1 MASVSSTRRGF
12 TLIELLVVI
21 AIIAILAA
29 ILFPVFAKAREKA
42 RQTKCSSNQ
51 RQLALGVNMYTQEND
66 EVLPNLDGWSTA
78 IGVSDKIMKCPDKAG
93 TTGYVYN
100 AWLSDQSLASF
111 ADPSGTMV
119 TADGLHNTA
128 VNPTSVYA
136 WADGMTAWY
145 NAGDGVTKDSNGKV
159 TSWAPTA
166 APFYQSGMP
175 NKADVFYYKDDI
187 NWRHADKILVSYLDG
202 HVELTKTLPS
212 TTTTG
217 AFVQDT
223 ASKAPTLQDTAFS
236 GKAAISFDSNNGT
249 QDNFVKL
256 DEGAGIDF
264 AHDDF
269 TIVMIRQG
277 GTDPYSSI
285 VSMPGIVLR
294 GQVLHAKTGPADDNA
309 VEAPF
314 AEPPAQLH
322 FMAISVDWGS
332 TNATVAVK
340 YNGNAPATTTLGGRA
355 AIGGPSPVYLGSD
368 QINWVNVA
376 PYSSTMQLGDI
387 LFFNKALDANAMN
400 AVYQELNKKYTL
412 N

>member
-1 MASVSSTRRGF
+1 MASVSPTRRGF

-51 RQLALGVNMYTQEND
+51 RQLALGVMMYTQEND

-78 IGVSDKIMKCPDKAG
+78 IGVSDKIMRCPDKAG

-111 ADPSGTMV
+111 ADPTTTMV

-128 VNPTSVYA
+128 VNPATAYA

-145 NAGDGVTKDSNGKV
+145 SAGDGVTKDSNNKV

-166 APFYQSGMP
+166 APFYQAGMP

-187 NWRHADKILVSYLDG
+187 NWRHNNAILVSFLDG

-212 TTTTG
+212 TTATG

-223 ASKAPTLQDTAFS
+223 ASKAPTLQDTALN

-249 QDNFVKL
+249 QDNFIKL

-264 AHDDF
+264 NNDDF
-269 TIVMIRQG
+269 TIVVVRQG
-277 GTDPYSSI
+277 GTDTYASI
-285 VSMPGIVLR
+285 VAMPGLVLR
-294 GQVLHAKTGPADDNA
+294 GQVLHAKTGPNTSDYAAAMLPQAPSQLFFEAVSVNWNGTKAD
-309 VEAPF
+309 V
-314 AEPPAQLH
+314 L
-322 FMAISVDWGS
+322 
-332 TNATVAVK
+332 VK
-340 YNGNAPATTTLGGRA
+340 YDGSAPSTATLNSHA
-355 AIGGPSPVYLGSD
+355 ALSGPGPVYLGSD
-368 QINWVNVA
+368 QLNWVDTRTYPA
-376 PYSSTMQLGDI
+376 TMQLRTV

-400 AVYQELNKKYTL
+400 AVYQAVQTN
-412 N
+412 